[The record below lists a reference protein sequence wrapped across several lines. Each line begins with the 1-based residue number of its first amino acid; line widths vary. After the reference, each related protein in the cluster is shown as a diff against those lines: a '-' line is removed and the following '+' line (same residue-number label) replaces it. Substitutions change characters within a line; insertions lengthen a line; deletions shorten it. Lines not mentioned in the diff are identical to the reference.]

1 MYVKALAL
9 LNMFQSRPQLH
20 FSVSCVIIIFISCL
34 LVKNLLTS
42 ETFLTYYWLL
52 T

>member
-9 LNMFQSRPQLH
+9 TEYVPVEASVAF
-20 FSVSCVIIIFISCL
+20 FSVIIIFISCL

-42 ETFLTYYWLL
+42 KTFLIYYWLL